1 MKLNIIMVIA
11 IVLLAACEKKTDE
24 PVDMNYDYIPL
35 TVGAYHVYQVDSV
48 VWDDFFTPVKIDTF
62 SYKVKEVISEKHD
75 DNQDIAEYRV
85 ERFIKA
91 NDTMPWH
98 INKVFTIKLKNTAL
112 LKTIDNQ
119 TFVKFVFPVG
129 NGVDWD
135 GNAYNS
141 MDEQEYEFV
150 DHGEDFSVET
160 NNYLNTITVEQEN
173 LMTLISNDLAIEV
186 YAPDFGMIY
195 KEVVKQDLDINTGEV
210 EAGVKYTYKLL
221 EYAK

>member
-1 MKLNIIMVIA
+1 
-11 IVLLAACEKKTDE
+11 
-24 PVDMNYDYIPL
+24 MNYDYVPL

-48 VWDDFFTPVKIDTF
+48 VWDDFFNPVRIDTF
-62 SYKVKEVISEKHD
+62 SYQVKEIITEKHE
-75 DNQDIAEYRV
+75 DNQGIPEYRV

-91 NDTMPWH
+91 NDTLPWQM
-98 INKVFTIKLKNTAL
+98 NKVFTVKLKTTSL

-119 TFVKFVFPVG
+119 AFVKFVFPVG

-141 MDEQEYEFV
+141 MDEHEYEFV
-150 DHGEDFSVET
+150 DYGEDFSVGNT
-160 NNYLNTITVEQEN
+160 KYINTITVEQDN

-186 YAPDFGMIY
+186 YAPDFGMVY
-195 KEVVKQDLDINTGEV
+195 KEVVNQDLNINTGEV

-221 EYAK
+221 EYAE